1 MDTSNITKTIDF
13 LYKRIE
19 SSETMA
25 EKERILELFWDESKK
40 IRARKNLNEMKHL
53 RKLLVAIRDKYH
65 SDYNDSSSK

>member
-1 MDTSNITKTIDF
+1 MNHPHTNMYKVTNAIDF

-25 EKERILELFWDESKK
+25 EKERVLELFWDESEK

-53 RKLLVAIRDKYH
+53 RKLLGAIQDKYCEQT
-65 SDYNDSSSK
+65 

>member
-25 EKERILELFWDESKK
+25 EKERVLELFWNESKK

>member
-1 MDTSNITKTIDF
+1 MNLKITNTIDF

-25 EKERILELFWDESKK
+25 EKERVLELFWDESEK
-40 IRARKNLNEMKHL
+40 IRARKNLSEMKHL
-53 RKLLVAIRDKYH
+53 RKLLGAIQDKYH